1 MKVEETH
8 ASLILSF
15 AKTLCGEYDNLLQS
29 QENPKDFARI
39 NIFFRPLPWEVMKG
53 PGFYSEQCYDYAP
66 WNPYRQGIHRV
77 AFDAGVFKVENF
89 GYDSFDRLA
98 GAGRHPEL
106 LESIKSNHLEPRC
119 GCSMHFTLVSDGHY
133 RGMVEPGKKCLV
145 PRDGKLTYLVSEVE
159 VNQTDW
165 VSRDR
170 GFDPE
175 TDAQCWG
182 SEHGQLRFKRIHSY
196 GDDLTEQWAM
206 SQIKNA

>member
-1 MKVEETH
+1 MKAEETH

-15 AKTLCGEYDNLLQS
+15 AKILCGEYDNLQQS

-39 NIFFRPLPWEVMKG
+39 NIFFRPLPWGIMKG

-89 GYDSFDRLA
+89 GYDAFDRLA

-106 LESIKSNHLEPRC
+106 LESLKSDHLKPRC
-119 GCSMHFTLVSDGHY
+119 GCSMHFTHVADGHY
-133 RGMVEPGKKCLV
+133 RGEVEPGKQCLV

-165 VSRDR
+165 ISRDR

-182 SEHGQLRFKRIHSY
+182 SEHGQLRFKRVHWF
-196 GDDLTEQWAM
+196 GNELTEQWAM
-206 SQIKNA
+206 SEK